1 MVAPCQGPRSNHG
14 HYCRICDCDRCV
26 LGASESME
34 VDQKTLLWR
43 GNSNTTSTNLLYP
56 GSDDLF
62 REIACLDPL
71 ALAYSDQTT
80 MITSRKERST
90 R

>member
-1 MVAPCQGPRSNHG
+1 MPAGVRKEALRADTRFAPSRWANMT
-14 HYCRICDCDRCV
+14 
-26 LGASESME
+26 ME

-62 REIACLDPL
+62 REIASLDPL

-90 R
+90 T